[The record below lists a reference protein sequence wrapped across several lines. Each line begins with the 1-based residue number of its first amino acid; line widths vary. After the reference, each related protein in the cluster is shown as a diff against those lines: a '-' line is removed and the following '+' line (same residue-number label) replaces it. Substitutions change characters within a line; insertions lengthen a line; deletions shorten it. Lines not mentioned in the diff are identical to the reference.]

1 MIMKINFIDKLPK
14 LSIRLLL
21 FAAFSLYACSEREY
35 LHPDPTI
42 YIPQEQTFDTPERV
56 LALVNGLYRGM
67 KDPQFYGGRYYIY
80 AEVRGEEYINRT
92 ANLFTAFDSW
102 NHTLNAGS
110 NEVQNLWTAAYR
122 TINLCNVFLRGLEE
136 NANKID
142 GNLASQYAA
151 EAKFVRAVCY
161 FALVTLYARP
171 YIENNG
177 ASPGLP
183 LRLLAETSSAN
194 NSLKR
199 SSVAVVYEQ
208 ILKDLNDAEN
218 ELPLQ
223 YETALLNTTRAH
235 RNTAIAFKT
244 RVYLTMGNYAMV
256 IQEAQKIVSSNAP
269 FRAESGVENAL
280 QENATTPFLSDSYTT
295 TESIFSLPM
304 TDLDSSTGQSS
315 IAYNFNTSPVGNSEY
330 NLNPTG
336 IISNSTWKEDD
347 QRRAFITAGS
357 IKYLK
362 KYNKPSPFLDYI
374 PVIRYAEVLL
384 NYAEAAAQTGEL
396 DKARTLLQFV
406 RNRADADYQ
415 FPRDQTISRET
426 LIATILL
433 ERRIEFLGEG
443 LRSNDLL
450 RTLQTIP
457 AKGSAPAVSPS
468 AEAYIFPLP
477 NAELLTNKDL

>member
-1 MIMKINFIDKLPK
+1 MKIILQNNLYKH
-14 LSIRLLL
+14 SIKLLL
-21 FAAFSLYACSEREY
+21 LTILSLSSCSEKDY
-35 LHPDPTI
+35 LHPDPTT

-67 KDPQFYGGRYYIY
+67 KDQQFYGGRYYIY
-80 AEVRGEEYINRT
+80 AEVRGDEYINRT

-122 TINLCNVFLRGLEE
+122 TINLCNVFLQGLSD
-136 NANKID
+136 NANKVD
-142 GNLASQYAA
+142 PETAPQHAA
-151 EAKFVRAVCY
+151 EAKFVRAVAY

-177 ASPGLP
+177 TSPGLP
-183 LRLLAETSSAN
+183 LRLQGETTSAN
-194 NSLKR
+194 NSLAR
-199 SSVAVVYEQ
+199 STVAEVYTQ
-208 ILKDLNDAEN
+208 IIKDLDEAE
-218 ELPLQ
+218 EDLPLT
-223 YETALLNTTRAH
+223 YDTPLLNTTRAH

-244 RVYLTMGNYAMV
+244 RVYLTMGNYSMV

-269 FRAESGVENAL
+269 YRAETGVANGL
-280 QENATTPFLSDSYTT
+280 QDDATVPFLGNNYTT
-295 TESIFSLPM
+295 IESMFSMPM

-315 IAYNFNTSPVGNSEY
+315 ITYNLNTAPAGNSEY
-330 NLNPTG
+330 NLNPDG
-336 IISNSTWKEDD
+336 IIGDTGWREND
-347 QRRAFITAGS
+347 QRRQFITIGTT
-357 IKYLK
+357 KYLK

-384 NYAEAAAQTGEL
+384 NYAEAAAHTGDL
-396 DKARTLLQFV
+396 NKSRNLLIFV
-406 RNRADADYQ
+406 RNRADVGYQ
-415 FPRDQTISRET
+415 FAANA
-426 LIATILL
+426 IADEASLVSTILH

-457 AKGSAPAVSPS
+457 AKGSAPAVAPTD
-468 AEAYIFPLP
+468 EAYIFPLP
-477 NAELLTNKDL
+477 NSELLTNKDL